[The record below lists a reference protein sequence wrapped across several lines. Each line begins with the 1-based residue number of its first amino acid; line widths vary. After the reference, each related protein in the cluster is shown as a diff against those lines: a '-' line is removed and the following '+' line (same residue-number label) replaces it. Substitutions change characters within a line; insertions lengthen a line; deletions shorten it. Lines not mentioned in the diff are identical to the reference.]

1 MQLHVATNDEAQRP
15 GARDATIA
23 TATLSPGSLERMVE
37 LSRFAAGVALT
48 RGAAVSATESAL
60 DWPADLAHTWLGS
73 WTWLEGHFR

>member
-1 MQLHVATNDEAQRP
+1 MAGPAATTEPAKPCWASHSLHRKV
-15 GARDATIA
+15 G
-23 TATLSPGSLERMVE
+23 

-73 WTWLEGHFR
+73 WMWLKGHFR